1 MIHFIL
7 LLILCI
13 IGGVCLPVL
22 RRTLHPVEILVC
34 WILTATLEQFDHAV
48 LIVNLGVVEISG
60 KIPDFFTLKLEQL
73 AATSLTVLYGLGV
86 YMAGT
91 VSFPVNSLP

>member
-73 AATSLTVLYGLGV
+73 AAFVNRIIRTRCLYGRNGFV
-86 YMAGT
+86 
-91 VSFPVNSLP
+91 PP